1 MFLLPKSFGPLT
13 LKRKL
18 GAGGVAASYA
28 GELNDPVKGDV
39 QVVIRRILPYLLK
52 DRARLPS
59 VEARVRDLMG
69 VRHPYLVQ
77 VMDWIAVE
85 DERFIVEQ
93 RVDGVDLER
102 VVHWCKQNNRSLP
115 PNIFLHLAT
124 QICTGVEALH
134 GRPGKGTG
142 AQNILHLGLTPGHLF
157 VTREGKVLVGGYA
170 LTRSP
175 TSLPHGGVNG
185 PVAAP
190 MEYLSP
196 EQTHPDQKLTP
207 ASDVFALGSVLYEL
221 LTNRS
226 LFKAESNLNTI
237 HRVRRAEVS
246 SQLLEVKQQ
255 IAGLDKV
262 LYRALSLNPRHRY
275 QRAFVLRE
283 DLRGLMAGYTF
294 ASIASEVQSFLA
306 PLFQHLDA
314 NAPIPDAHGYDDNK
328 ATQVAKDPIGDASR
342 ISKQVKISQS
352 TRKRAPAPVPAPPP
366 SQAVARPAPTAEA
379 AARPIAPPV
388 PPPPSSVMDAAPAP
402 PPRAAIPVPQ
412 LGTPKAAPPPRLAAP
427 PPPPPS
433 SIGGEQT
440 RIRVQPQTDS
450 LENDD
455 STRIRVQGSGGD
467 GIHGESTQIRI
478 EPGPTAGE
486 PAPPPP
492 VLPTANAPEAD
503 EPINTSLAAA
513 TAAVIGGGAAA
524 AAAAAAAFGDKPH
537 SNDQAL
543 AAPSPITAPM
553 PAPPKRQEPELE
565 LDDPPPPQ
573 ERLASPVPLPRPVA
587 PSPKPI
593 APPMAPPQ
601 VTAPQVT
608 APQAPAPTAS
618 DRLAAAAPPP
628 SRPAQPHAAPQVQSA
643 AAQAPVGGPPPQQK
657 SGTSWLPIAVGAV
670 AFFGIVCVGGW
681 FITQDDGVEVAAQAE
696 LTEDAPPIAEPIE
709 EPVEEPAEPLVA
721 DVEPEEEEPEVVKEE
736 PRERPQDNARAANT
750 YTPPANTYTPPANTY
765 TPPANT
771 YTPPAETYTP
781 PADTRSRTRDEDA
794 VADVEIDDTP
804 SDATAVEQYHGSA
817 RAGRLTPSDVMNLE
831 MVDTS
836 DPSYTR
842 SRALLLM
849 NAEQAGDTRSTS
861 RYLDQL
867 MVLPENQ
874 YNPVFLSK
882 RAQYDANR
890 GSYRTA
896 LDTSVLAERYWA
908 RIPPELIFETKA
920 EIYETQAGALQGL
933 FYANQD
939 SLDLLDQ
946 AIAGWEKYQRH
957 VEKQG
962 RTDLSSRA
970 EKKLAT
976 LRDVQA
982 RLQ

>member
-1 MFLLPKSFGPLT
+1 MFLLPKTFGPLT

-18 GAGGVAASYA
+18 GAGGVAESYA
-28 GELNDPVKGDV
+28 GELKDPVKGDV
-39 QVVIRRILPYLLK
+39 QVVIRRILPYILN

-77 VMDWIAVE
+77 VMDWVAVE
-85 DERFIVEQ
+85 QERFIVEQ
-93 RVDGVDLER
+93 RIDGVDLER

-142 AQNILHLGLTPGHLF
+142 AQNILHLGLTPSHLF
-157 VTREGKVLVGGYA
+157 VTREGKVVVGGYA

-294 ASIASEVQSFLA
+294 AAIASEVKSFLA
-306 PLFQHLDA
+306 PLFEHLD
-314 NAPIPDAHGYDDNK
+314 NAAPAPDATGYDDDK
-328 ATQVAKDPIGDASR
+328 ATQVAPDPVADASR

-352 TRKRAPAPVPAPPP
+352 TRKRTPVPAPPAP
-366 SQAVARPAPTAEA
+366 PAPPQAGGQTTTVFPTGALGNHEPPTEEA
-379 AARPIAPPV
+379 AAQPIAPPLKV
-388 PPPPSSVMDAAPAP
+388 PPPPPSSAMDAAPAP
-402 PPRAAIPVPQ
+402 PPRVPIPTPQ
-412 LGTPKAAPPPRLAAP
+412 LSAPRPAPPPRIAAP
-427 PPPPPS
+427 PPPPS
-433 SIGGEQT
+433 SVGGEQT
-440 RIRVQPQTDS
+440 RIRVTPQTDS
-450 LENDD
+450 LEGDD

-478 EPGPTAGE
+478 EPGPSEDGD
-486 PAPPPP
+486 APPPP
-492 VLPTANAPEAD
+492 VLPASSEPAPD
-503 EPINTSLAAA
+503 SEPISTSLAAA
-513 TAAVIGGGAAA
+513 TAAIGGGAAA
-524 AAAAAAAFGDKPH
+524 AAAAAAAFGGSDDK
-537 SNDQAL
+537 SL

-553 PAPPKRQEPELE
+553 PAPPKRQAPELE
-565 LDDPPPPQ
+565 LDDPPPSQ
-573 ERLASPVPLPRPVA
+573 EKLASPMPLPRPVA

-593 APPMAPPQ
+593 APPTAAAPKPPQ
-601 VTAPQVT
+601 PS
-608 APQAPAPTAS
+608 PS
-618 DRLAAAAPPP
+618 DRLAASAPPP
-628 SRPAQPHAAPQVQSA
+628 RPAAPAPAPQVQSA
-643 AAQAPVGGPPPQQK
+643 AVAPAGVPPEEPRE
-657 SGTSWLPIAVGAV
+657 STNWLPLAVGAV
-670 AFFGIVCVGGW
+670 AFFGIVCIGGW
-681 FITQDDGVEVAAQAE
+681 FITQEDGVEVAAQVDE
-696 LTEDAPPIAEPIE
+696 PIEEAPVIAEPIE
-709 EPVEEPAEPLVA
+709 PEEAPEVA
-721 DVEPEEEEPEVVKEE
+721 AADIEEPEEAPEPVVEA
-736 PRERPQDNARAANT
+736 PAERPQQNTRPAAANT

-771 YTPPAETYTP
+771 YTPPEP
-781 PADTRSRTRDEDA
+781 DTRSRSRDDDA
-794 VADVEIDDTP
+794 VADADIDDTP
-804 SDATAVEQYHGSA
+804 SEASPVEQYHESA

-939 SLDLLDQ
+939 SMDLLEQ